1 MAEIIDIKSFLV
13 KPEAERREIKFE
25 RFDAPFVIESIT
37 ERENARL
44 RKMSTTT
51 KRNRQGQTE
60 KSLNTDL
67 YVANLMARS
76 VVQPDLNNAELQ
88 TFFGTEGSASD
99 TLNAMLLPG
108 EFANLQ
114 EAVLEL
120 NHFDDELEVREQVKK

>member
-25 RFDAPFVIESIT
+25 RFDAPFIIESIT

-51 KRNRQGQTE
+51 KRNRQGQSE

>member
-25 RFDAPFVIESIT
+25 RFDAPFIIESIT

-120 NHFDDELEVREQVKK
+120 NHFDDELEVKEQVKK

>member
-1 MAEIIDIKSFLV
+1 MAGIIDIKSFLV
-13 KPEAERREIKFE
+13 KPEAERREIKFD
-25 RFDAPFVIESIT
+25 RFDAPFIIESIT

-44 RKMSTTT
+44 RKMSTTS

-120 NHFDDELEVREQVKK
+120 NHFDDELEVKEQVKK

>member
-25 RFDAPFVIESIT
+25 RFDAPFIIESIT

-44 RKMSTTT
+44 RKMSTIS
-51 KRNRQGQTE
+51 KRNRQGQTD

>member
-1 MAEIIDIKSFLV
+1 MAGIIDIKSFLV
-13 KPEAERREIKFE
+13 KPEAGRREIKFE
-25 RFDAPFVIESIT
+25 RFDAPFIIESIT

-44 RKMSTTT
+44 RKMSTTS

-99 TLNAMLLPG
+99 TLNAMLLSG

>member
-13 KPEAERREIKFE
+13 KPVAERREIKFD
-25 RFDAPFVIESIT
+25 RFDAPFIIESIT

-44 RKMSTTT
+44 RKISTTQ

-60 KSLNTDL
+60 KSLNADL

-88 TFFGTEGSASD
+88 GFFATEGSASD
-99 TLNAMLLPG
+99 TLSAMLLPG
-108 EFANLQ
+108 EYANLQ

-120 NHFDDELEVREQVKK
+120 NHFDDELEVKEQVKK

>member
-25 RFDAPFVIESIT
+25 RFDAPFIIESIT

-44 RKMSTTT
+44 RKMSTIS

-88 TFFGTEGSASD
+88 SFFATEGSASD
-99 TLNAMLLPG
+99 TLSAMLLPG
-108 EFANLQ
+108 EYANLQ

-120 NHFDDELEVREQVKK
+120 NHFDDELEVKEQVKK

>member
-1 MAEIIDIKSFLV
+1 MDIKSFLV

-25 RFDAPFVIESIT
+25 RFDAPFIIESIT

-44 RKMSTTT
+44 RKMSTVS
-51 KRNRQGQTE
+51 KRNRQGQTD

>member
-25 RFDAPFVIESIT
+25 RFDAPFIIESIT

-44 RKMSTTT
+44 RKMSTTQ

-108 EFANLQ
+108 EFATLQ

-120 NHFDDELEVREQVKK
+120 NHFDDELEVKEQVKK

>member
-44 RKMSTTT
+44 RKISTTQ

-120 NHFDDELEVREQVKK
+120 NHFDDELEVKEQVKK

>member
-37 ERENARL
+37 EHENARL
-44 RKMSTTT
+44 RKISTTQ
-51 KRNRQGQTE
+51 KRNRQGQPE

-88 TFFGTEGSASD
+88 NFFATEGSASD
-99 TLNAMLLPG
+99 TLSAMLLPG
-108 EFANLQ
+108 EYANLQ

-120 NHFDDELEVREQVKK
+120 NHFDDELEVKEQVKK

>member
-13 KPEAERREIKFE
+13 KPEAERREIKFD
-25 RFDAPFVIESIT
+25 RFDAPFIIESIT

-51 KRNRQGQTE
+51 KRNRQGQSE

>member
-25 RFDAPFVIESIT
+25 RFDAPFIIESIT

-44 RKMSTTT
+44 RKMSTIS

>member
-25 RFDAPFVIESIT
+25 RFDAPFIIESIT

-44 RKMSTTT
+44 RKMSTIS

-120 NHFDDELEVREQVKK
+120 NHFDDELEVKEQVKK